1 MCTIESY
8 ICERFVNHDRS
19 DEIVI
24 IKRRRNCFVVQI
36 WVDSFDFTQFFIIKL
51 IIIRNFGQ
59 LFFKY
64 FFVIFETGL

>member
-1 MCTIESY
+1 MRTIESY

-36 WVDSFDFTQFFIIKL
+36 WVDSFDFMQFFIIKL

-59 LFFKY
+59 
-64 FFVIFETGL
+64 FVFQIFLCNF

>member
-1 MCTIESY
+1 MRTIESY

-19 DEIVI
+19 EIVI

>member
-59 LFFKY
+59 
-64 FFVIFETGL
+64 FVFQIFLCNF

>member
-36 WVDSFDFTQFFIIKL
+36 WVDSFDFMQFFIIKL

-59 LFFKY
+59 
-64 FFVIFETGL
+64 FVFQIFLCNF